1 VFDFVL
7 KERDMSG
14 QRGLGATQF
23 SNGSSSNTTN
33 NTNAT
38 NGYSHNCCSSA
49 YPDVGRVQVTAKILF
64 GSAAAIQTVN
74 AEKCRKK

>member
-1 VFDFVL
+1 
-7 KERDMSG
+7 MSG

-23 SNGSSSNTTN
+23 GSTSGNTSNTTN
-33 NTNAT
+33 NTNSF
-38 NGYSHNCCSSA
+38 NHSCCAASA

-64 GSAAAIQTVN
+64 GSASAIQTVN